1 MLRAGANFLSPNSF
15 IQPEI
20 HCILIMNT
28 SLWFYCFSEFIFPP
42 RSDFGR
48 KKSKCVFSCLCG
60 IWSHFEFLYA
70 AWKYRFLNLRTT
82 QKKSIVVD
90 YNSINNWQI
99 KYSGK
104 MYIINNINLIA
115 ITQIP
120 FPKNRI
126 FNSQTIL
133 PTPCVKRGKKMC
145 YKYQSPVLPSPVPL
159 GTSVCFTWKIQ
170 RQGFVTV

>member
-1 MLRAGANFLSPNSF
+1 MNFLSPNCF

-42 RSDFGR
+42 QSDFGR
-48 KKSKCVFSCLCG
+48 KKSKCLLSCLCG
-60 IWSHFEFLYA
+60 IWSHEFYMLHGNTDF
-70 AWKYRFLNLRTT
+70 WIWERT
-82 QKKSIVVD
+82 QKKSMVVD

-104 MYIINNINLIA
+104 MYIINNINLIV

-133 PTPCVKRGKKMC
+133 PNPLCQEGKKNVLQISEPCPSSLPCPTWNFCILFSKDSMPRFC
-145 YKYQSPVLPSPVPL
+145 YGLVFP
-159 GTSVCFTWKIQ
+159 
-170 RQGFVTV
+170 